1 MLVQRLVNFLKEN
14 NYDYLL
20 VNSTNEFLVE
30 YNELEH
36 NARYYLTGF
45 SGSTGEALLDKN
57 GKIYLFVDGRYHKQA
72 DDQAYKNVNV
82 VKMQL
87 GETLLS
93 CLKEKIEKNTKIAIV
108 ASKISL
114 NFYNNLV
121 KNLEEKNIE
130 ICPLNKDYVFDFI
143 KAKAYKNAPIIDI
156 PIEITGKSSEEKIK
170 EIQNELNENEIRF
183 VSNLEQIAWLLN
195 KRSYSGNFSSCFKAK
210 MIIEK
215 NNYKVFYSDDLKEF
229 YNYLKNT
236 PKTILYVSKNISYGD
251 YLLIKN
257 KSIELKEDKIEIK
270 KSIKNEAE
278 IHHLKTCFERT
289 DKVVSKISDIVNSS
303 LSLTEQE
310 LVKIVES
317 EFYANGATSLSFN
330 TILASGKNSALA
342 HYATD
347 MNSIT
352 EIKNGDL
359 VLLDCGAYFE
369 GGYSTDIT
377 RVFCLGEPSTLSK
390 KVYTTVLK
398 ANLNAYNATIT
409 KDLSGFDIDKIAR
422 DEITKANIEGFNFNH
437 STGHGVGISVHEFPP
452 SISPSDIAKS
462 TLLEG
467 QVFTIE
473 PGAYNP
479 DFGGVRLENT
489 VYYMNGKIQSFSKMR
504 FEEKLIDRTLLNEK
518 ELKWLN
524 NWQAEAK

>member
-72 DDQAYKNVNV
+72 DIQAYSNINV

-93 CLKEKIEKNTKIAIV
+93 CLKEKLEKNTKIAIV
-108 ASKISL
+108 SSKISL

-130 ICPLNKDYVFDFI
+130 ICPLNKDYIFDFVDVLS
-143 KAKAYKNAPIIDI
+143 YKNAQIIDI
-156 PIEITGKSSEEKIK
+156 PIEITGKSSEDKIK
-170 EIQNELNENEIRF
+170 EVQSELNNNECRLI
-183 VSNLEQIAWLLN
+183 SNLEQIAWLLN
-195 KRSYSGNFSSCFKAK
+195 KRSYANNFSSCFKAK
-210 MIIEK
+210 MLIEK
-215 NNYKVFYSDDLKEF
+215 NDYRVFYVSALSEY
-229 YNYLKNT
+229 YNYLKTTSN
-236 PKTILYVSKNISYGD
+236 KILYVAKNISYGD
-251 YLLIKN
+251 YLLIKD
-257 KSIELKEDKIEIK
+257 KAFELKEDKIELG

-278 IHHLKTCFERT
+278 INHLKSCFKRT
-289 DKVVSKISDIVNSS
+289 DNVVSKISNIVNSATF
-303 LSLTEQE
+303 LTEQE
-310 LVKIVES
+310 LVKEVEK
-317 EFYANGATSLSFN
+317 EFLAQGATSLSFN

-347 MNSIT
+347 MNAIT

-377 RVFCLGEPSTLSK
+377 RVFCFGEPSNIAK

-398 ANLNAYNATIT
+398 ANLNAYNVKIT
-409 KDLSGFDIDKIAR
+409 ENLSGFDIDKIAR
-422 DEITKANIEGFNFNH
+422 DTISDAKLEGFSFNH

-452 SISPSDIAKS
+452 SISPSELAKDK
-462 TLLEG
+462 LLDG

-473 PGAYNP
+473 PGAYNA
-479 DFGGVRLENT
+479 DLGGVRLENT

-504 FEEKLIDRTLLNEK
+504 FEEKLIDRNLLNER
-518 ELKWLN
+518 ELEWLDS
-524 NWQAEAK
+524 WQAEA

>member
-1 MLVQRLVNFLKEN
+1 MLAKNLINFLKEN

-30 YNELEH
+30 YNEIEQ

-57 GKIYLFVDGRYHKQA
+57 GEICLFVDGRYHKQA
-72 DDQAYKNVNV
+72 DIQSYSNVNV

-93 CLKEKIEKNTKIAIV
+93 CLKEKLEKNTKIAVV
-108 ASKISL
+108 APKISL
-114 NFYNNLV
+114 NSYNNLV
-121 KNLEEKNIE
+121 KNLAEKDIE
-130 ICPLNKDYVFDFI
+130 ICPLSKDYVFDFVEV
-143 KAKAYKNAPIIDI
+143 APCKNAPIIDI
-156 PIEITGKSSEEKIK
+156 PLEITGKSSEDKIK
-170 EIQNELNENEIRF
+170 EVQTELNDNECRLI
-183 VSNLEQIAWLLN
+183 SNLEQIAWLLN
-195 KRSYSGNFSSCFKAK
+195 KRSYANNFSSCFKAK

-215 NNYKVFYSDDLKEF
+215 NDYKVFSADDLDEY
-229 YNYLKNT
+229 YNYLKTTSN
-236 PKTILYVSKNISYGD
+236 KVLYVAKNISYGD
-251 YLLIKN
+251 YLLIQD
-257 KSIELKEDKIEIK
+257 KSVELKEDKIELS

-278 IHHLKTCFERT
+278 INHLKSCFKRT
-289 DKVVSKISDIVNSS
+289 DNVVSKISDIVNSAT
-303 LSLTEQE
+303 SLTEQE
-310 LVKIVES
+310 LVKEVEK
-317 EFYANGATSLSFN
+317 EFFAQGATSLSFN
-330 TILASGKNSALA
+330 IILASGKNSALA

-347 MNSIT
+347 MNTIT
-352 EIKNGDL
+352 EIKKGDL

-377 RVFCLGEPSTLSK
+377 RVFCFGEPSRLAK

-398 ANLNAYNATIT
+398 ANLNAYNAKVI
-409 KDLSGFDIDKIAR
+409 DNLFGFDIDKIAR
-422 DEITKANIEGFNFNH
+422 DTISEAVLDGFNFNH

-452 SISPSDIAKS
+452 SISPSELAK
-462 TLLEG
+462 TPILDG

-489 VYYMNGKIQSFSKMR
+489 VYFKNGKIQSFSKMR
-504 FEEKLIDRTLLNEK
+504 FEEKLIDRNLLNER
-518 ELKWLN
+518 ELQWLDS
-524 NWQAEAK
+524 WQAEAK